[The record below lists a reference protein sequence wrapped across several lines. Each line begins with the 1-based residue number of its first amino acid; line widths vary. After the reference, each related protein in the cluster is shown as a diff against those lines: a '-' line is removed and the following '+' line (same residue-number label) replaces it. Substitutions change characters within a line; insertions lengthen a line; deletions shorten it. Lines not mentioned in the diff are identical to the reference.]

1 MAPALAKA
9 LNRLSRDSLVD
20 LATKWLSDGRTSTPY
35 LVNNRRLFE
44 ADEEDYLYTPA
55 QSIEELRTI
64 YEKLRKDVNLG
75 SKRDIVD
82 RIVDGDWRRGLS
94 LHQHA
99 TLDFAYLEQND
110 TALRWTALRLVS
122 PGSPEN
128 SLSEDCDSQPPKKKR
143 RISHGKDE
151 TRYPQ
156 ISAQSFVSALKAEI
170 SPLVKAHYHLHKM
183 TSPHNLHILRL
194 HILPNSTFGG
204 RRSNIP
210 RRAKHATD
218 AGRVMYIALPDSCPY
233 VYVSLSGASGSSER
247 GKGTRDSKGRV
258 MAKVDMAAM
267 KKTVMEAI
275 PKALSR
281 PQQRWALDSTKLNAR
296 SLRSILELR
305 GNQKPGSGGGAYS
318 KFAGKDGVIQI
329 NQIDVPAAQEEG
341 RQRQSAVQRRFGS
354 MEGQHH
360 AALDRVHVKFNKAI
374 QGDERIIT
382 EASGPETSD
391 VAMTF
396 TGTDVFRGVKQLAEL
411 GPNYVDLDK
420 LPAWM
425 TGELGLSSMT
435 AFGALVVAQILIPGW
450 RTE

>member
-9 LNRLSRDSLVD
+9 LNRLSRDSLLD
-20 LATKWLSDGRTSTPY
+20 LAIKWLSDDRTSTPY

-55 QSIEELRTI
+55 QSTEELRTI
-64 YEKLRKDVNLG
+64 YENLQNDVNLA
-75 SKRDIVD
+75 SKRDIID

-99 TLDFAYLEQND
+99 TVDFAYLEQND

-122 PGSPEN
+122 PDSTGDSI
-128 SLSEDCDSQPPKKKR
+128 SEDSDSQPPKKKR
-143 RISHGKDE
+143 RISHHKDE
-151 TRYPQ
+151 PQYPQ

-170 SPLVKAHYHLHKM
+170 SPLVKAYYHLHKM
-183 TSPHNLHILRL
+183 PSPHDLHILRL

-204 RRSNIP
+204 RRSTIP
-210 RRAKHATD
+210 WRAKHATD

-233 VYVSLSGASGSSER
+233 VYVSLSGASGSSVR

-267 KKTVMEAI
+267 KKIVLEAI

-305 GNQKPGSGGGAYS
+305 GNQKPGTGGGAYS
-318 KFAGKDGVIQI
+318 QFAGKDGVTKI
-329 NQIDVPAAQEEG
+329 NQIEVPAAEEED
-341 RQRQSAVQRRFGS
+341 RQRESAVQQRFGS

-360 AALDRVHVKFNKAI
+360 AALDRVHVKLNKAI
-374 QGDERIIT
+374 QGDQRITT
-382 EASGPETSD
+382 EPSGPETSD
-391 VAMTF
+391 IALTF
-396 TGTDVFRGVKQLAEL
+396 TGTDVFQGLKQLAKL
-411 GPNYVDLDK
+411 GPTYIDLDK

-425 TGELGLSSMT
+425 AGELGLSSMT
-435 AFGALVVAQILIPGW
+435 V
-450 RTE
+450 